1 MQTYR
6 VETTVSNDGTL
17 TIKELPFK
25 AGTRVEVVVHGR
37 EQQQEH
43 RERYPLHGTP
53 VYYVDPFEG
62 VAQDDWDVLQ

>member
-25 AGTRVEVVVHGR
+25 AGTKKLSCMVASSSKNIVSG
-37 EQQQEH
+37 
-43 RERYPLHGTP
+43 YPLHGTP
-53 VYYVDPFEG
+53 VYYVDPFES